1 MAIEAMKQTADPE
14 REIKGFCIQNVIFHT
29 ALRISSTI
37 DGTEVQLHLSP
48 EPDTQI
54 ESAGWTKFTA
64 YYHENEQWIETCR
77 GAIQIEFFTD
87 SNKLGDRELNSEAEY
102 HHQLHESVA
111 GLCTKSLESQ
121 NLYRRFREGG
131 NDYGPAFRRLENI
144 HISNGNEAKA
154 EAKLFEW
161 GNDNYPQA
169 HVIHPASLD
178 GLSQLVL
185 ASLCSSHK
193 DAIPARVVTE
203 IRKMWVSSSGL
214 SHPTTTSVHAVA
226 QSLLKGPQ
234 LAESTISVLDSTGNH
249 LRLHM
254 EGLRLSTVTDHSRV
268 DGTIGDEVQHLCYHL
283 DWKPDVELSDHQL
296 AKDWFEK
303 ARLERPEPAGFY
315 EDLTFLIFMFL
326 SQTLN
331 KLGQEELSETAP
343 HLQKYMSWMR
353 LQLNRYDTQ
362 DLPYSLSSWKALLED
377 TTYLSKFCDRME
389 NINCQGKLYV
399 TVGRNIIGILRG
411 EIDPLDLFFKTDL
424 LKDAY
429 QEINSD
435 IDCFPMLGRFL
446 DSLTH
451 KNPGMRF
458 LEIGAGTGGATV
470 PILNYLRGAAE
481 PRYALYDFTDISISF
496 FEKAKE
502 VFSTCK
508 RINFGVFDAEKD
520 PVGQGFDAESY
531 DVVIAANVQPQTL
544 PGAFEC
550 FC

>member
-14 REIKGFCIQNVIFHT
+14 QEIKGFRMQNVIFHT
-29 ALRISSTI
+29 ALRISSAI
-37 DGTEVQLHLSP
+37 DGTEAQLHLSP

-77 GAIQIEFFTD
+77 GAIQIEYSTN
-87 SNKLGDRELNSEAEY
+87 SNGLGDRESSSEAEY
-102 HHQLHESVA
+102 HHQLHESMA
-111 GLCTKSLESQ
+111 RLCTRALESED
-121 NLYRRFREGG
+121 LYRRFGEGG

-154 EAKLFEW
+154 EARLFQW
-161 GNDNYPQA
+161 DIDNYPQA

-185 ASLCSSHK
+185 ASLCSDHN
-193 DAIPARVVTE
+193 DAVPARVVTE
-203 IRKMWVSSSGL
+203 IRKMWISSSGL
-214 SHPTTTSVHAVA
+214 SHPTTSSVHAVA
-226 QSLLKGPQ
+226 KSILNGPR

-254 EGLRLSTVTDHSRV
+254 EGLRLSTVTDHSGI
-268 DGTIGDEVQHLCYHL
+268 DGTVGHESQQLCYHL

-303 ARLERPEPAGFY
+303 ARLERPEPVGFY
-315 EDLTFLIFMFL
+315 EDLTFLIFMVL

-331 KLGQEELSETAP
+331 NLGQEKLSDIAP
-343 HLQKYMSWMR
+343 HLEKYIGWMR
-353 LQLNRYDTQ
+353 LQLDRYDANV
-362 DLPYSLSSWKALLED
+362 LPCSLSSWKALLED
-377 TTYLSKFCDRME
+377 TTYMTKFCDRME
-389 NINCQGKLYV
+389 NTNCQGKLYA
-399 TVGRNIIGILRG
+399 TVGRNINGILRG
-411 EIDPLDLFFKTDL
+411 EIDPLDLFFKNDL

-435 IDCFPMLGRFL
+435 IDCFPMLERFL
-446 DSLTH
+446 DSLAH
-451 KNPGMRF
+451 KNPGMRI

-470 PILNYLRGAAE
+470 PILDYLRGAAE
-481 PRYALYDFTDISISF
+481 PRYALYDFTDISLSF

-502 VFSTCK
+502 AFSKCK
-508 RINFGVFDAEKD
+508 RINFSVFDVEKD

-531 DVVIAANVQPQTL
+531 DLVIAANVQPQNL
-544 PGAFEC
+544 RGALQC
-550 FC
+550 FY